1 MLTCREATQLLSEKQ
16 DRTLNFKEM
25 VTSGGLFML
34 TCREATQLL
43 SEKQDRT
50 LNFKEM
56 SALQFHVVMCSSC
69 RRFGKQMKSLSLLSK
84 QYKKFDEKQKD

>member
-1 MLTCREATQLLSEKQ
+1 
-16 DRTLNFKEM
+16 M

-84 QYKKFDEKQKD
+84 QYKKFDEKQKDYNKKASYFMRLSWFNLY

>member
-1 MLTCREATQLLSEKQ
+1 
-16 DRTLNFKEM
+16 M
-25 VTSGGLFML
+25 VASGGLFML

-43 SEKQDRT
+43 SEKQDRI

-56 SALQFHVVMCSSC
+56 SALQFHVLMCSSC

-84 QYKKFDEKQKD
+84 QYKKFDEEQKKIKIRKPHIS

>member
-1 MLTCREATQLLSEKQ
+1 M
-16 DRTLNFKEM
+16 F
-25 VTSGGLFML
+25 

-84 QYKKFDEKQKD
+84 QYKNLMKNRKIKIRKPHIS